1 MHLDFSTFCL
11 ISVPGFLA
19 GIMAGKIIAGNRGK
33 WLRQKFGFAWKMIS
47 FVASAGY
54 FLLTIIT
61 LGVMLVY
68 LVNLKESPRPAS
80 FWVTILA
87 GLWMT
92 YNIIYEFIEVFI
104 RSGMRDTQN
113 LHALK

>member
-1 MHLDFSTFCL
+1 VHLDFSTFCL

-19 GIMAGKIIAGNRGK
+19 GIMAGKLIAGNRGK

-54 FLLTIIT
+54 FLLTVIT
-61 LGVMLVY
+61 LGIMLAY

-87 GLWMT
+87 GIWMI
-92 YNIIYEFIEVFI
+92 YNLVYDLMGVS
-104 RSGMRDTQN
+104 SGEPKNTN
-113 LHALK
+113 S